1 MKNKIN
7 FISGEIYTLSELF
20 SGERRIIIPDLQ
32 RDYCWGDEIH
42 TDEKKELVSG
52 FVTTLIEQFDR
63 FRQQTGKKEELSLG
77 LIYGYEAPEN
87 HIQLC
92 DGQQRMTTLYLLLG
106 ILNRRSGCNAFRERL
121 ISDYEYRQ
129 DDKEPYLQYAIRETS
144 LYFLSDLVC
153 HFFIDESD
161 DPNRVS
167 EVGAIRESTWFFH
180 EYRYDPSICSM
191 LKALERIDEKIKDK
205 GTGWCCEFGEFL
217 TTRLT
222 FLYYDMENRRN
233 GEETFVVINT
243 TGEPLSAPQNLKPVV
258 FRENTTYLRSDEQGA
273 FHTLPEDWE
282 EIETW
287 FWLNR
292 QGDND
297 TADAGFNEFLRWC
310 TMLRADEKTIRPVLA
325 SGRYAFPE
333 KEIPFAE
340 LYRDWTI
347 VRFLFEEWEHRELLK
362 REWLSPAENPNTP
375 GYRVIG
381 QIDCLVLLPLIAF
394 CRKNQIPGEG
404 VSELSLRNLLRLCK
418 FLQNLTRINNV
429 SKNVNELVYDAI
441 WIAGNCRDL
450 VELTKPERRKEVSP
464 MLLTEEEIRKLT
476 ILEQHPNDRKA
487 IEETFWNAQDQ
498 DRHLSHKIWS
508 GEILPLI
515 EWVTDSE
522 GQFHLDCF
530 NAYLEK
536 FDAVFVGECNSNID
550 LVRRAL
556 LTRNLKAYPRFFRG
570 TTNYSF
576 GWEWSDWQ
584 TLINENKEAFRRF
597 FDDLP
602 ETADH
607 DEIEQ
612 ALQQMIDNFS
622 TTSPWA
628 EFIHRKEL
636 LEYCGKKNIQ
646 WDDTRGGWL
655 LIKSTHATTFLSVRN
670 MRLYL
675 YLKRPESFGG
685 DHTWQV
691 QECQRNKVIVEY
703 RNFIFQIEF
712 ANKKWQFELSAKGSG
727 DNMEAYVEP
736 LQEFGWEYNREKSDF
751 TLTVDDNSSEN
762 RFEYPVLE
770 EQLTE
775 AIRKIAAR
783 PEQQPSSES

>member
-7 FISGEIYTLSELF
+7 FITGETYTLSELF

-52 FVTTLIEQFDR
+52 FVSTLIEQFDR
-63 FRQQTGKKEELSLG
+63 YRQQIGKKEELSLG

-106 ILNRRSGCNAFRERL
+106 MLNRQSGCNAFRDRL

-153 HFFIDESD
+153 HFFINESK
-161 DPNRVS
+161 DPDHVFEVS
-167 EVGAIRESTWFFH
+167 AIRESSWFFH
-180 EYRYDPSICSM
+180 EYNYDPSICSI
-191 LKALERIDEKIKDK
+191 LKALSRIDEKIKDK
-205 GTGWCCEFGEFL
+205 EAEWCCEFGEFL

-222 FLYYDMENRRN
+222 FLYYDMENRKN

-258 FRENTTYLRSDEQGA
+258 FRENPDYRRPDTRGA
-273 FHTLPEDWE
+273 FHSLPEDWE

-310 TMLRADEKTIRPVLA
+310 TMLRADEKDIRPILA
-325 SGRYAFPE
+325 SGRYAFPV

-347 VRFLFEEWEHRELLK
+347 VRFLFKEWEHHKLLK
-362 REWLSPAENPNTP
+362 KEWLSPAENPNTP
-375 GYRVIG
+375 GYRIIG

-394 CRKNQIPGEG
+394 CRENQIPGQG
-404 VSELSLRNLLRLCK
+404 VSESSLRNLLRLYK
-418 FLQNLTRINNV
+418 FLQNLTRIDNV
-429 SKNVNELVYDAI
+429 SKNVNELVHDAI

-450 VELTKPERRKEVSP
+450 VELTEPERKAEVSQT
-464 MLLTEEEIRKLT
+464 LLTEEEIRKLT
-476 ILEQHPNDRKA
+476 ILKQHPNDRKA
-487 IEETFWNAQDQ
+487 IEEAFWNAQDQ

-515 EWVTDSE
+515 EWATDRE
-522 GQFHLDCF
+522 GQFHLDRF
-530 NAYLEK
+530 NSYLEK
-536 FDAVFVGECNSNID
+536 FDAVFVGECDSNID

-556 LTRNLKAYPRFFRG
+556 LTRNLNKYPYYFRG
-570 TTNYSF
+570 STNYSF

-584 TLINENKEAFRRF
+584 TLINENKEAFRKF

-602 ETADH
+602 GTAGR

-612 ALQQMIDNFS
+612 ALQQMIDNF
-622 TTSPWA
+622 TATSPWA

-646 WDDTRGGWL
+646 LDDTLGGWL
-655 LIKSTHATTFLSVRN
+655 LIKSINATTFLSVRN
-670 MRLYL
+670 MRFYL
-675 YLKRPESFGG
+675 YLKSLESSGG

-691 QECQRNKVIVEY
+691 QKGQRNKVIVEY
-703 RNFIFQIEF
+703 RNFIFRIGF
-712 ANKKWQFELSAKGSG
+712 ANGKWQFELSAKGPG

-736 LQEFGWEYNREKSDF
+736 LQELGWEQNPKKEEF
-751 TLTVDDNSSEN
+751 ILTVDDDSTGNK
-762 RFEYPVLE
+762 FEYPALKE
-770 EQLTE
+770 RLTE
-775 AIRKIAAR
+775 AIRKITAC
-783 PEQQPSSES
+783 PEQPNGQEP